1 METTAALPFYQ
12 KRHEHF
18 DRSYRYAETRSIMQ
32 KYLRKDKKR
41 LEDDAESKGAFVQR
55 SSVLSRQEQ
64 EVSQKHRE
72 SLHLTRSHKQ
82 QQQQQQLQ
90 VSSSQQQQQQQQ
102 QHIKSSFKHREV
114 EGMHLQH
121 QQQQQV
127 KGLHRQLDSGS
138 HLVHDDSSHQHH
150 LQQQQQHHHLQQQ
163 QYQQQQQQ
171 HQYHHHQQQQ
181 YHQHHQ
187 QHHVVEVCLDCHE
200 KKLREQQQEVIGNG
214 LGVAQGYKVGDA
226 QGYGKQQGVHAW
238 CVDDAVEDEE
248 LEEIA
253 RTVRSSRKE
262 IRKKAAQLALRRKIL
277 DSEEYQ
283 ERVRDDKVQ
292 HSPEFLMKP
301 RSHVVWEKST
311 ARFNCTVQGRP
322 TPHVKWFKNNKPIDV
337 HREPGKFRISS
348 NYGVHALEINWCSE
362 DDTAQYRVSAIS
374 TRGETSCFATLVVKR
389 FRSEFDETS
398 FYSGISTFPFDLPLL
413 PTVSGLELDVRIME
427 KFGVTFGREGETLSL
442 CCTVVVV
449 PNLHKARVEIQWFRD
464 DVRLEESK
472 WVQLYWSG
480 EKATLVLAH
489 LNKEDEGLYT
499 VRVVTTGGA
508 ARHSAYVFVRD
519 AAAEIAGAPPAPLG
533 VEIHDPN
540 RNYVIVS
547 WKPPSGQGGS
557 PITGYFVERR
567 EVNTEKWVSCNDA
580 PVLYARWVAAGL
592 VECHSYQFRVRAVNS
607 AGLSLPS
614 RPSEPVIAL
623 HPDEAAKLKGTPAAP
638 WTGQIFVT
646 EEEPTDAMV
655 PSCPQEVAVT
665 EISRSYAVLGWKV
678 PVSPGSEAV
687 TYYVEKSTD
696 GGESWER
703 LNGGVAVK
711 STHFAA
717 LGLVEGKSYQFR
729 VLACNST
736 GLSEPSEETLPVTA
750 HDKLIPPSAPESV
763 TPEKDSATSVLLNWK
778 EVADTQGLLGY
789 YTESRA
795 CDSKEWQISNNN
807 PVKRNNFVVHG
818 LKTGGEYV
826 FRVRGVNAA
835 GFSSFSKESAPFK
848 VEAPVDLPTSG
859 HQPPTPEPASRVSLH
874 EAAKSAPAA
883 GKSVGQP
890 AAASVRAG
898 SPHPTA
904 PPPSKISLLNCSGV
918 GMVLHWQPPAPG
930 KAPLATGYRVEAR
943 AVPEGGSDSP
953 GEWHDAKARRIEDT
967 VYEVQGLAEHS
978 SYQFRVSAENPGGL
992 GCPSEPSQTFP
1003 CEKWTFPE
1011 PGPPFGLAFS
1021 DIKDGAMVVSWKPPL
1036 YAGTSAVSL
1045 YHVELTEADAVSW
1058 RRSDEKPS
1066 ASTHVKVGG
1075 LKDGQPYLFR
1085 VFAENAGGRGKM
1097 SEEYGPVV
1105 ARGLAVRP
1113 EASKPKEQKSKKGKP
1128 TSLKSP
1134 LAVEVQDNGTVRF
1147 SAQLEDLSASAD
1159 VKCIFDD
1166 KEIEKNEKYDI
1177 KVDVATGLVEVLVET
1192 ITAEDEG
1199 SYSVVFKEDDGKEN
1213 ASNLPLLGDDFKK
1226 LLEQS
1231 EKAKRDWKRKQGPYV
1246 VEQAHWEVMEDCNV
1260 RLICKVSNIKK
1271 QTSAVWFKD
1280 GKQIMVDEKHDFKDG
1295 IISLH
1300 IAKITKRDAG
1310 VYKLQLKDERGDD
1323 SSVLQFTGKTFD
1335 QAIKEV
1341 CKMIVKSAAPL
1352 KAQATEEGVRIHS
1365 TVKHCLPEVKS
1376 VWFHAESKLTKSER
1390 LEFGSSDT
1398 ELWMKMKAPV
1408 DKDKGTYRLEATGN
1422 TETVKLSIDLSG
1434 KAFAGLLEEYQKL
1447 ELAANAD
1454 KNNAR
1459 IVGGLPDVVSI
1470 MEGKTLNLTCSVA
1483 GEPVPEATWLK
1494 HDKVLS
1500 KSEHYIINFEEG
1512 RFANLII
1519 QNITMADTG
1528 KYGIVV
1534 TNKYGKDTAD
1544 FTLNVTDKEE

>member
-1 METTAALPFYQ
+1 
-12 KRHEHF
+12 
-18 DRSYRYAETRSIMQ
+18 
-32 KYLRKDKKR
+32 
-41 LEDDAESKGAFVQR
+41 
-55 SSVLSRQEQ
+55 
-64 EVSQKHRE
+64 
-72 SLHLTRSHKQ
+72 
-82 QQQQQQLQ
+82 
-90 VSSSQQQQQQQQ
+90 
-102 QHIKSSFKHREV
+102 
-114 EGMHLQH
+114 
-121 QQQQQV
+121 
-127 KGLHRQLDSGS
+127 
-138 HLVHDDSSHQHH
+138 
-150 LQQQQQHHHLQQQ
+150 
-163 QYQQQQQQ
+163 
-171 HQYHHHQQQQ
+171 
-181 YHQHHQ
+181 
-187 QHHVVEVCLDCHE
+187 
-200 KKLREQQQEVIGNG
+200 
-214 LGVAQGYKVGDA
+214 
-226 QGYGKQQGVHAW
+226 
-238 CVDDAVEDEE
+238 
-248 LEEIA
+248 
-253 RTVRSSRKE
+253 
-262 IRKKAAQLALRRKIL
+262 
-277 DSEEYQ
+277 
-283 ERVRDDKVQ
+283 
-292 HSPEFLMKP
+292 
-301 RSHVVWEKST
+301 
-311 ARFNCTVQGRP
+311 
-322 TPHVKWFKNNKPIDV
+322 
-337 HREPGKFRISS
+337 
-348 NYGVHALEINWCSE
+348 
-362 DDTAQYRVSAIS
+362 
-374 TRGETSCFATLVVKR
+374 
-389 FRSEFDETS
+389 
-398 FYSGISTFPFDLPLL
+398 
-413 PTVSGLELDVRIME
+413 
-427 KFGVTFGREGETLSL
+427 
-442 CCTVVVV
+442 
-449 PNLHKARVEIQWFRD
+449 
-464 DVRLEESK
+464 
-472 WVQLYWSG
+472 
-480 EKATLVLAH
+480 
-489 LNKEDEGLYT
+489 
-499 VRVVTTGGA
+499 
-508 ARHSAYVFVRD
+508 
-519 AAAEIAGAPPAPLG
+519 
-533 VEIHDPN
+533 
-540 RNYVIVS
+540 
-547 WKPPSGQGGS
+547 
-557 PITGYFVERR
+557 
-567 EVNTEKWVSCNDA
+567 
-580 PVLYARWVAAGL
+580 
-592 VECHSYQFRVRAVNS
+592 
-607 AGLSLPS
+607 
-614 RPSEPVIAL
+614 
-623 HPDEAAKLKGTPAAP
+623 
-638 WTGQIFVT
+638 
-646 EEEPTDAMV
+646 
-655 PSCPQEVAVT
+655 
-665 EISRSYAVLGWKV
+665 
-678 PVSPGSEAV
+678 
-687 TYYVEKSTD
+687 
-696 GGESWER
+696 
-703 LNGGVAVK
+703 
-711 STHFAA
+711 
-717 LGLVEGKSYQFR
+717 
-729 VLACNST
+729 
-736 GLSEPSEETLPVTA
+736 
-750 HDKLIPPSAPESV
+750 
-763 TPEKDSATSVLLNWK
+763 
-778 EVADTQGLLGY
+778 
-789 YTESRA
+789 
-795 CDSKEWQISNNN
+795 
-807 PVKRNNFVVHG
+807 
-818 LKTGGEYV
+818 
-826 FRVRGVNAA
+826 
-835 GFSSFSKESAPFK
+835 
-848 VEAPVDLPTSG
+848 
-859 HQPPTPEPASRVSLH
+859 
-874 EAAKSAPAA
+874 
-883 GKSVGQP
+883 
-890 AAASVRAG
+890 
-898 SPHPTA
+898 
-904 PPPSKISLLNCSGV
+904 PSKISLLNCSGV

-953 GEWHDAKARRIEDT
+953 DEWHDAKARRIEDT

-1058 RRSDEKPS
+1058 KRSDEKPS

-1105 ARGLAVRP
+1105 ARGLAGPVRP
-1113 EASKPKEQKSKKGKP
+1113 EASKPKEQKRRVYSPQDASSILKATRERSRRRAVPQRFVLCAANSKKKILVFSLRSSETSGGGGALIMQRLSGGSLFSFRLP
-1128 TSLKSP
+1128 VGAATSLKSP

-1231 EKAKRDWKRKQGPYV
+1231 EKAKRDWKRKQAGPYV

-1365 TVKHCLPEVKS
+1365 TVKHCLPEVR
-1376 VWFHAESKLTKSER
+1376 WRGRESKLTKSER

-1398 ELWMKMKAPV
+1398 ELWLKMKAPV

-1544 FTLNVTDKEE
+1544 FTVSVYKEGKEIEE

>member
-1 METTAALPFYQ
+1 METAAALPFYQ
-12 KRHEHF
+12 KQHEHF
-18 DRSYRYAETRSIMQ
+18 DQSYRYAETRSIMQ

-41 LEDDAESKGAFVQR
+41 VEDDAESEGGFVQR
-55 SSVLSRQEQ
+55 RSVRKRQEQ
-64 EVSQKHRE
+64 VSQKHQE
-72 SLHLTRSHKQ
+72 SLHVTSSHK
-82 QQQQQQLQ
+82 QQQQQLQ
-90 VSSSQQQQQQQQ
+90 VSSRQQQQQQL
-102 QHIKSSFKHREV
+102 HIKSSLKHREA
-114 EGMHLQH
+114 EGMHLQ

-138 HLVHDDSSHQHH
+138 HLAHDDSSHQHH
-150 LQQQQQHHHLQQQ
+150 HLQQQQ
-163 QYQQQQQQ
+163 QYQQQ
-171 HQYHHHQQQQ
+171 YHHHQQQHQQQ
-181 YHQHHQ
+181 YHHQQQQQYHHQ
-187 QHHVVEVCLDCHE
+187 HQHHVVEVCLDCHE
-200 KKLREQQQEVIGNG
+200 KKLREQQQQEVIGNG
-214 LGVAQGYKVGDA
+214 LGVAQGYRLGDA
-226 QGYGKQQGVHAW
+226 QGYAKQQQGVHAW
-238 CVDDAVEDEE
+238 SVDDAEEDEE

-322 TPHVKWFKNNKPIDV
+322 TPHVKWFKNNKPMDV
-337 HREPGKFRISS
+337 HREPGKYRISS
-348 NYGVHALEINWCSE
+348 NYGVHALEINWCNE

-374 TRGETSCFATLVVKR
+374 TRGETSSFATLVVKR
-389 FRSEFDETS
+389 FRSEFDETC
-398 FYSGISTFPFDLPLL
+398 FYSGISTFPFDLPAL
-413 PTVSGLELDVRIME
+413 PTVSGLEFDVRIME

-442 CCTVVVV
+442 CCTAVVV

-464 DVRLEESK
+464 DVQLEESK

-592 VECHSYQFRVRAVNS
+592 VECHSYQFRVRAVNA

-646 EEEPTDAMV
+646 EEEPTDATV

-678 PVSPGSEAV
+678 PVSSGSEAV

-717 LGLVEGKSYQFR
+717 LGLAEGKSYRFR

-750 HDKLIPPSAPESV
+750 HNKLMPPSAPESV
-763 TPEKDSATSVLLNWK
+763 SPERDSATSVLLNWK
-778 EVADTQGLLGY
+778 EVADTAQGLLGY
-789 YTESRA
+789 YLESRA

-818 LKTGGEYV
+818 LETGGEYV

-848 VEAPVDLPTSG
+848 VEAPV
-859 HQPPTPEPASRVSLH
+859 A
-874 EAAKSAPAA
+874 
-883 GKSVGQP
+883 
-890 AAASVRAG
+890 
-898 SPHPTA
+898 TA

-943 AVPEGGSDSP
+943 AVPEAGSDSP
-953 GEWHDAKARRIEDT
+953 GDWHDAEARRVDDT

-1066 ASTHVKVGG
+1066 AGTRVKVGG

-1105 ARGLAVRP
+1105 ARGLAVLP
-1113 EASKPKEQKSKKGKP
+1113 ETSKPKEQKSKKGKP
-1128 TSLKSP
+1128 ASVKSP

-1159 VKCIFDD
+1159 VKCIFND

-1177 KVDVATGLVEVLVET
+1177 KVDKATGLVEVLVET

-1213 ASNLPLLGDDFKK
+1213 ASSLPLLGDDFKK

-1231 EKAKRDWKRKQGPYV
+1231 EKAKKDWKRKQGPYV

-1310 VYKLQLKDERGDD
+1310 VYKLQLKDERGAD

-1335 QAIKEV
+1335 EVIKEV
-1341 CKMIVKSAAPL
+1341 CKMIVKSAAAL

-1365 TVKHCLPEVKS
+1365 TIKHCLPEVKS

-1398 ELWMKMKAPV
+1398 ELWLKIKAPV
-1408 DKDKGTYRLEATGN
+1408 DKDKGTYRLEATGS

-1434 KAFAGLLEEYQKL
+1434 KAFASLLEEYQKL

-1454 KNNAR
+1454 KNHAR

-1494 HDKVLS
+1494 NDKVLS
-1500 KSEHYIINFEEG
+1500 KSEHYVINFEEG

-1528 KYGIVV
+1528 KYGMVV
-1534 TNKYGKDTAD
+1534 KNKYGQDTVD
-1544 FTLNVTDKEE
+1544 FTVSVCKQGKEIEETSKKPKYSHSRK